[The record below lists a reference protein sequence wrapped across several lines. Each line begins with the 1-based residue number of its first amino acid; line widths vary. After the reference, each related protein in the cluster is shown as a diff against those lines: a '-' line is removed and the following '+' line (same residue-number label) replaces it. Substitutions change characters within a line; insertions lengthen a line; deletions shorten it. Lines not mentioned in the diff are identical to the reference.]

1 MGALEMLW
9 SYMQEDMKADRLN
22 NSLRNSPLRQKLEKT
37 RDYFM
42 EQTKVYK
49 QIEEQVAVDTDRKD
63 ALQDA
68 LNRVREQLAALI
80 DRYNTNPPAD
90 VEETR
95 AMIAEA
101 DRCNRTIRSYEMDL
115 KRIQKE
121 AGDFVN
127 RSTAIRANAA
137 KARKEFEELKEE
149 YTGVSE
155 DAKKKYAVLRK
166 AADAKAEGIPESLM
180 SVYNSVKKQ
189 ISPPMAR
196 LVNNQCSGCNTSQ
209 PSAAL
214 RKIDAG
220 GEIVE
225 CETCGRILI
234 K

>member
-1 MGALEMLW
+1 MEALEMLW
-9 SYMQEDMKADRLN
+9 TYMQADMKADRLN
-22 NSLRNSPLRQKLEKT
+22 NALRNSPLRQKLEKT
-37 RDYFM
+37 RDYFL
-42 EQTKVYK
+42 EQQKTYK

-68 LNRVREQLAALI
+68 LDRAREQLDSLI
-80 DRYNTNPPAD
+80 ARYNTNPPKD
-90 VEETR
+90 LEETR
-95 AMIAEA
+95 EMIAEA
-101 DRCNRTIRSYEMDL
+101 DRCERTIRNYEMDL
-115 KRIQKE
+115 RRIQRE
-121 AGDFVN
+121 ANDSVT
-127 RSTAIRANAA
+127 RSATCRANAA
-137 KARKEFEELKEE
+137 KAKREFDELKEE

-155 DAKKKYAVLRK
+155 EKKKEYAVLRK
-166 AADAKAEGIPESLM
+166 AADEKAAGIPESLM
-180 SVYNSVKKQ
+180 AVYNSVKKQ